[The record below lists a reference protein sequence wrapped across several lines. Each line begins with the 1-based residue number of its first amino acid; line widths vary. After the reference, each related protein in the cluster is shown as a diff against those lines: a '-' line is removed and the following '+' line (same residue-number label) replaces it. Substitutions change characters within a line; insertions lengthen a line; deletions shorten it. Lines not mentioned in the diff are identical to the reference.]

1 MKVPFYLFTIFLG
14 IILAVHLSMNG
25 RVGAA
30 LANPRVGN
38 ALFWCIGALTA
49 VLIGLT
55 GWSSGAL
62 SGLKDVH
69 PLLLTAGALGACLVF
84 AIAWMLPQVG
94 ARAMFITLIAGQVLG
109 GMILSHYGWLGS
121 PVQKVTLPN
130 IIGAIIMI
138 LGVVLA
144 TYVKAAA

>member
-1 MKVPFYLFTIFLG
+1 MKVPFYFFTIFLG

-25 RVGAA
+25 KVGSA

-38 ALFWCIGALTA
+38 AIFWCIGALTA

-55 GWSSGAL
+55 GWRAGVL

-84 AIAWMLPQVG
+84 AIAWLLPQVG

-109 GMILSHYGWLGS
+109 GMILSHFGWLGS
-121 PVQKVTLPN
+121 PVQRISLTNML
-130 IIGAIIMI
+130 GAAVMI
-138 LGVVLA
+138 CGVVLA
-144 TYVKAAA
+144 TYVRADA

>member
-25 RVGAA
+25 RVGSA
-30 LANPRVGN
+30 LANPRVAN
-38 ALFWCIGALTA
+38 ALFWCVGAATA

-55 GWSSGAL
+55 GWRSGAL
-62 SGLKDVH
+62 DGIKDVH

-84 AIAWMLPQVG
+84 AIAWLLPQVG

-121 PVQKVTLPN
+121 PVQKISLPN
-130 IIGAIIMI
+130 VIGAVVMI

-144 TYVKAAA
+144 TYTKVVA